1 METKRRKVV
10 GWGIAVVMV
19 VMVMLTGIIAI
30 MFASA
35 GVNMVAQVAQKDFE
49 AKLVQNWEI
58 VASVANNI
66 QIQAKD
72 PATLVHFAR
81 QEFSRVQG
89 IHFADIAPKFQSEAE
104 EFQREVSSPLIE
116 LLREL
121 SGGIKE
127 SNFGKILRQAQST
140 DDGMKRFYAKHPG
153 SIKPASIAALLDANK
168 SKLVKL
174 SPALVQPTTTRVIV
188 VDYPTWVQSRE
199 QRQAW
204 DTMYSV
210 TRDYFKERT
219 RMQKVINW
227 QYGSQYNSYFTSSG
241 VRQRLSEG
249 ISVRQALLSRLSS
262 IERVE
267 GMSTLSA
274 SIKQMLNNSIESLS
288 ILYNTGDY
296 PRFKGINNQND
307 SIQSAI
313 RRQFGIR

>member
-1 METKRRKVV
+1 MRRETKSTLTVLVAILIVV
-10 GWGIAVVMV
+10 CVVVISIIYFTNNTKKAIA
-19 VMVMLTGIIAI
+19 
-30 MFASA
+30 
-35 GVNMVAQVAQKDFE
+35 QQDFE
-49 AKLVQNWEI
+49 AKLAQNWEI

-81 QEFSRVQG
+81 AEYARVQG
-89 IHFADIAPKFQSEAE
+89 IHFSDIAPQFRSQAE
-104 EFQREVSSPLIE
+104 EFQWEVSAPLVE

-121 SGGIKE
+121 SGGVKE
-127 SNFGKILRQAQST
+127 SNFGMILRQAQST

-153 SIKPASIAALLDANK
+153 SIKPASIAALLDTNK

-174 SPALVQPTTTRVIV
+174 PPAVVQPTTTRVIV

-219 RMQKVINW
+219 RMQKVVNW
-227 QYGSQYNSYFTSSG
+227 SYGSRYNAYFTNSD
-241 VRQRLSEG
+241 VQQRLSEG
-249 ISVRQALLSRLSS
+249 ISVRDALLSRLSS

-274 SIKQMLNNSIESLS
+274 SIKQMLNNSIQSLT
-288 ILYNTGDY
+288 ILHNTGDY
-296 PRFKGINNQND
+296 ARFKYLNNQND
-307 SIQSAI
+307 RIQVAI